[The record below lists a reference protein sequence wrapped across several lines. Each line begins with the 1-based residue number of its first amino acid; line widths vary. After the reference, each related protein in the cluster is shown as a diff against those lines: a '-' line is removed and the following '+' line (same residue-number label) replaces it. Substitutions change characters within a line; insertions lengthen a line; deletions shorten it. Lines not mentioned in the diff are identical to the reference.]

1 MWNARRPHLL
11 QIVCVLSCLLPNEE
25 VPLVYTHGYNYSRQ
39 NTAHSIPYHSIPRS
53 SSTHLF
59 TTLTIQEYG
68 IQQYF
73 ETTRRC
79 AFNHPSFSIP
89 ISSLHKL
96 ILSHITPIAS
106 IHSQSHTITTTHLN
120 HHHSPPSLPSSLH
133 IPMHPLRST
142 THTYTLS
149 YTPIPIFNPFN
160 PIGQI
165 ESTGS
170 TQSTNLSLSQSRH
183 RTAESTPFHSQLNS
197 SIHFD
202 TFSFLL

>member
-11 QIVCVLSCLLPNEE
+11 QIVWVLSCLLPNEE
-25 VPLVYTHGYNYSRQ
+25 VPLVYTHGYNHSRQ
-39 NTAHSIPYHSIPRS
+39 NTAHSILSSSIPLITL
-53 SSTHLF
+53 THF
-59 TTLTIQEYG
+59 ITTLTIQEYG

-79 AFNHPSFSIP
+79 AFNHPSFSII
-89 ISSLHKL
+89 ISSLHKP
-96 ILSHITPIAS
+96 ILSHITPFAS
-106 IHSQSHTITTTHLN
+106 IQHQSHTITTTHLN
-120 HHHSPPSLPSSLH
+120 HHHSPPSLPSSL
-133 IPMHPLRST
+133 IISMHPLRST
-142 THTYTLS
+142 THPSTLS
-149 YTPIPIFNPFN
+149 YTPIPISNPIN

-170 TQSTNLSLSQSRH
+170 IQSTSLSLPQSHH